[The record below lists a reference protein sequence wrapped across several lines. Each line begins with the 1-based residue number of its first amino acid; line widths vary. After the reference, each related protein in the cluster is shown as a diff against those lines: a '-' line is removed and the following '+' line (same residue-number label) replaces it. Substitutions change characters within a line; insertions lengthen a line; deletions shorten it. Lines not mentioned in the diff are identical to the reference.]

1 MSNTFFI
8 YLATRLSGVQA
19 ISVSIAV
26 ASGISL
32 LVLILYRFIE
42 LDDNVVYEYKVE
54 STTKRIEINNKRQK
68 TAKRFLF
75 ISLFFAVFTPDTKEA
90 IMIYAGGKT
99 LDYVQKDTSLQKIP
113 YKATE
118 LIIKKMDQYLND
130 STITK

>member
-8 YLATRLSGVQA
+8 YLATRLSGVQG
-19 ISVSIAV
+19 ISVAIAV

-32 LVLILYRFIE
+32 LVFILYRFIIIDGD
-42 LDDNVVYEYKVE
+42 LVYEYKVE
-54 STTKRIEINNKRQK
+54 ITTKRIELNNKRQK

>member
-1 MSNTFFI
+1 MNNTFFI
-8 YLATRLSGVQA
+8 YLATRLSGIQA

-26 ASGISL
+26 ASGIAL
-32 LVLILYRFIE
+32 LVLILYRLIE
-42 LDDNVVYEYKVE
+42 LDETYEYDKE
-54 STTKRIEINNKRQK
+54 RNIKRIDINKKQRK

-90 IMIYAGGKT
+90 VMIYAGGKT

-118 LIIKKMDQYLND
+118 LILKKMDQYLND
-130 STITK
+130 STILN

>member
-1 MSNTFFI
+1 MNNTLFI
-8 YLATRLSGVQA
+8 YLATRLSGIQA
-19 ISVSIAV
+19 ISVCITV
-26 ASGISL
+26 ASCISL
-32 LVLILYRFIE
+32 LALILYRLIE
-42 LDDNVVYEYKVE
+42 LDDNLIYEYRVE
-54 STTKRIEINNKRQK
+54 QTTKRIELNNKKQK
-68 TAKRFLF
+68 IAKRFLF

-130 STITK
+130 TTITK

>member
-1 MSNTFFI
+1 MNNTLFI
-8 YLATRLSGVQA
+8 YLATRLSGIQA
-19 ISVSIAV
+19 ISVCITV

-32 LVLILYRFIE
+32 LALILYR
-42 LDDNVVYEYKVE
+42 LDDNLTYGYRVE
-54 STTKRIEINNKRQK
+54 QTTKRIELNNKKQK
-68 TAKRFLF
+68 IAKRFLF

-130 STITK
+130 TTITK